1 MRANGLCFSHPLD
14 GGAASGGAMSCYYT
28 SLYLGTSQ
36 RKENATRGFWPRL
49 MENLCIWVEIQ
60 WPEVASVKKEQVW
73 VSPFCICICGSGLGC
88 ELGFFVFKICCWFIH
103 VTVFESVCRVVIPRF
118 VQEKLYIF
126 LQHCF
131 GHWPL
136 DASFR
141 AVRTCFSL

>member
-1 MRANGLCFSHPLD
+1 MRGNGLSFTHPLN
-14 GGAASGGAMSCYYT
+14 GGHLLEGGCLAN
-28 SLYLGTSQ
+28 LYLGTSQ

-49 MENLCIWVEIQ
+49 AEDFMFLYLSLNL
-60 WPEVASVKKEQVW
+60 VKKEQIW
-73 VSPFCICICGSGLGC
+73 VSPFSICICGSALYCYLLG
-88 ELGFFVFKICCWFIH
+88 LGFFATATH
-103 VTVFESVCRVVIPRF
+103 VTVFESFCRVVIPHF

-141 AVRTCFSL
+141 AVCTCFSFQICTQQN